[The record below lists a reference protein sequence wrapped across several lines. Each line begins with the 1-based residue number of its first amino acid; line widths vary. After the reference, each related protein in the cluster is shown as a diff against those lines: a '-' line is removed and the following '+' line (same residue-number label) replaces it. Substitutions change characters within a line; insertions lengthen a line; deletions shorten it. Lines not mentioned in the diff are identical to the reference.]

1 VEWKLNPR
9 AYQLQ
14 KGEEVAGAL
23 LNREVAGD
31 FSSLSAWVRAIT
43 IGDPGRGP
51 ADGEHP
57 DNAPKLLCARQCERV
72 R

>member
-1 VEWKLNPR
+1 MEWKLNPR

-43 IGDPGRGP
+43 SSTR
-51 ADGEHP
+51 
-57 DNAPKLLCARQCERV
+57 KM
-72 R
+72 